1 VAIGLLRELGID
13 TDRFYQAFDRKLYA
27 SLGMGSGL
35 FLDGRRF
42 GRDHFAAGLG
52 ERPWK
57 ELLAGSPLS
66 EAARRDLARIHD
78 EKVDYLP
85 GLSPTEKRRHLETT
99 SYLEYLKRD
108 AGMGKEALE
117 VLQELTHDLWA
128 VGLDAVEAAAC
139 STGGDDY
146 GRVYPGFSGLGLE
159 DGGDAGEPYIFH
171 FPDGNASIARLL
183 VRSLIPDAVPGSS
196 MDDVVMA
203 SVDYARLDRDT
214 APVRLRLSSTAIGVR
229 HLGKPGKSPVEVRYV
244 KEGRHLS
251 LRADACVLACWNRMI
266 PHLCP
271 ELPATQRE
279 ALAYGVKAPLVY
291 TNVLLRNW
299 EAFQRLGV
307 HQVYAP
313 GSYFAWM
320 MLDFPVSLGE
330 YRFAR
335 DPSEPIPLFLLR
347 TPCQPGLPI
356 REQHMAGRMELLATP
371 FESYEREL
379 REQLQRLLGPAGF
392 DAARDVRAIVVNR
405 WPHGYAYGHNR
416 LWDPELAE
424 DQRPHVLGRKRFGRI
439 AIAGCDAAAKAYCD
453 AAIDQAHRAVGELLE
468 AGADV

>member
-1 VAIGLLRELGID
+1 
-13 TDRFYQAFDRKLYA
+13 
-27 SLGMGSGL
+27 
-35 FLDGRRF
+35 
-42 GRDHFAAGLG
+42 
-52 ERPWK
+52 
-57 ELLAGSPLS
+57 
-66 EAARRDLARIHD
+66 
-78 EKVDYLP
+78 
-85 GLSPTEKRRHLETT
+85 
-99 SYLEYLKRD
+99 
-108 AGMGKEALE
+108 
-117 VLQELTHDLWA
+117 
-128 VGLDAVEAAAC
+128 
-139 STGGDDY
+139 
-146 GRVYPGFSGLGLE
+146 
-159 DGGDAGEPYIFH
+159 
-171 FPDGNASIARLL
+171 
-183 VRSLIPDAVPGSS
+183 
-196 MDDVVMA
+196 
-203 SVDYARLDRDT
+203 
-214 APVRLRLSSTAIGVR
+214 
-229 HLGKPGKSPVEVRYV
+229 
-244 KEGRHLS
+244 
-251 LRADACVLACWNRMI
+251 
-266 PHLCP
+266 
-271 ELPATQRE
+271 
-279 ALAYGVKAPLVY
+279 
-291 TNVLLRNW
+291 
-299 EAFQRLGV
+299 
-307 HQVYAP
+307 
-313 GSYFAWM
+313 M